1 MNAQPN
7 ITPRVSALNPKAC
20 TQNGD
25 IMCTQNGDIAGKTA
39 TEASILCT
47 QNGDIPA
54 EKFFEPRPSID
65 EAFDLIMLGVPYEA
79 PSEVRLL
86 LLWMLQIMES
96 EGTDYC
102 SCSVRQLAALMHQG
116 RNTIQ
121 RSLRWARENQVCIG
135 RSLRKEKTAEGV
147 MTKQPTWDIDNTP
160 SNQGRKMG

>member
-25 IMCTQNGDIAGKTA
+25 ILCTQNGDIA
-39 TEASILCT
+39 
-47 QNGDIPA
+47 A

-121 RSLRWARENQVCIG
+121 RSLRWA
-135 RSLRKEKTAEGV
+135 
-147 MTKQPTWDIDNTP
+147 
-160 SNQGRKMG
+160 